1 MATHRKSLERRE
13 PMSATPSGPMNS
25 SVTAIPSGMRSSAW
39 KKQRF
44 IETSTRPN
52 ATASRS
58 SARGRFRIR
67 GRKSRPRTS
76 PPKTSRSATTPVGV
90 RSSKSDLATAAP
102 SCTDRTAT
110 MTSAGAGT
118 RSSSAAWLR
127 FTNLSHAGPGDRRRG
142 LDPAA
147 GVTLT
152 AADLEAAA
160 RTLPGLVAPFHRGAA
175 AETALGHGEQS
186 GLGPGRF

>member
-1 MATHRKSLERRE
+1 
-13 PMSATPSGPMNS
+13 
-25 SVTAIPSGMRSSAW
+25 
-39 KKQRF
+39 
-44 IETSTRPN
+44 
-52 ATASRS
+52 
-58 SARGRFRIR
+58 
-67 GRKSRPRTS
+67 
-76 PPKTSRSATTPVGV
+76 
-90 RSSKSDLATAAP
+90 
-102 SCTDRTAT
+102 

-160 RTLPGLVAPFHRGAA
+160 GTLPGLVAPFHRGAA